1 MIRLTDILRE
11 DVGEEAKRQGLE
23 YLGFGRYGK
32 DNKVTHRSAKGKL
45 VPVKKSTFKPEN
57 PHHQSKIVQSPH
69 SRMGSKPVDVN
80 TDTKKTDAELMD
92 KYGDDLDIPSKVI
105 SAINDFAPDI
115 LKTAHKV
122 ASSGQKAGGNY
133 AEQFYGSVMDQLRG
147 PASTSK
153 FAKKLFLKARN
164 LQMQDLTYAATA
176 QDRFNT
182 AADKSDAEDKAWAKE
197 KGSKE
202 VNRIKKLYGEPKP
215 EQPAN
220 KSVRKEIPK
229 DAHKTP
235 EVHAKVAAA
244 MSKFV
249 NLPGGTFQWV
259 DSKKGG
265 HYKYDDTKD
274 GKDYYAVVT
283 PLDNDKYEINHWN
296 PKTKFGR
303 RKLPTK
309 IVKGLKGVKKGLEPA
324 VDTYYKP
331 NDQKNEP
338 AWVRGTGGKYY
349 SSIDGAQWDGPGAGR
364 GATPYSSA
372 PYDPYAG

>member
-1 MIRLTDILRE
+1 MQNDLFRQVVEAVVDDI
-11 DVGEEAKRQGLE
+11 EEASKAAQDAKAQGLD
-23 YLGFGRYGK
+23 YIGFGRYGK
-32 DNKVTHRSAKGKL
+32 NGKVTHTSKGGKL
-45 VPVKKSTFKPEN
+45 TPVAKRQQSTPQN
-57 PHHQSKIVQSPH
+57 
-69 SRMGSKPVDVN
+69 
-80 TDTKKTDAELMD
+80 
-92 KYGDDLDIPSKVI
+92 
-105 SAINDFAPDI
+105 
-115 LKTAHKV
+115 
-122 ASSGQKAGGNY
+122 
-133 AEQFYGSVMDQLRG
+133 
-147 PASTSK
+147 
-153 FAKKLFLKARN
+153 
-164 LQMQDLTYAATA
+164 
-176 QDRFNT
+176 RFNT

-220 KSVRKEIPK
+220 KSVRKGIPK
-229 DAHKTP
+229 EAHKTP